1 VSASVSLRPCIFD
14 VADDHV
20 VFGGEFAPRGF
31 EHGVGL
37 ADARRHAEKNLEP
50 SAFLRGLLALKRTQ
64 QRIGIGAVAVVH
76 EFILTNPG
84 PDSASKYSD
93 SQHDCGGLLREAKP
107 FTRALRGKTSARTR
121 RHHAAASFYLAS

>member
-1 VSASVSLRPCIFD
+1 MPGQRGVEIKFGQRHAAMFELAAGNFRQTLGERVRFLASVRFD

-20 VFGGEFAPRGF
+20 APGGEFAARGL

-76 EFILTNPG
+76 KFILTNPEL
-84 PDSASKYSD
+84 DSASKCLVS
-93 SQHDCGGLLREAKP
+93 
-107 FTRALRGKTSARTR
+107 
-121 RHHAAASFYLAS
+121 